1 MEQVITEQKITES
14 NELIAIFMGY
24 ERYEDSGGIWFKKE
38 GMIICMHP
46 KLEDLK
52 YHSSWDWL
60 MPVVEKISTIHYP
73 DYYSH
78 SPKREDDGD
87 FDDCAYPRT
96 FGMRDKEGNY
106 MVRINASVLITA
118 PTFIG
123 AVYEAV
129 IDFVKDYG
137 EWNTGKQ

>member
-1 MEQVITEQKITES
+1 MTQEQIEQS
-14 NELIAIFMGY
+14 NILIAAFEKRLFYGKHTIDKY
-24 ERYEDSGGIWFKKE
+24 GGNTANALPE
-38 GMIICMHP
+38 M
-46 KLEDLK
+46 K

-60 MPVVEKISTIHYP
+60 MPVVEKISNIHYP

-78 SPKREDDGD
+78 TPKRDDDGD

-106 MVRINASVLITA
+106 MVRISASVLITA

-123 AVYEAV
+123 AVYGAV
-129 IDFVKDYG
+129 VDFVKDYS
-137 EWNTGKQ
+137 EWGAKQ